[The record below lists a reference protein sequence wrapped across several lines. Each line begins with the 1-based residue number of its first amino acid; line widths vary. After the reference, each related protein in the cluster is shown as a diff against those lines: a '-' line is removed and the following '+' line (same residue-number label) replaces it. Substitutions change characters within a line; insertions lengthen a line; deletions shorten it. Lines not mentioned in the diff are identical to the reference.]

1 MNNPVHHV
9 LKGKTGRLEKVEI
22 DATVAAAVGL
32 MNARNIGAVLVYD
45 GTALAGIFTERDVLV
60 RVVGARRDATT
71 VRVGEVM
78 SRSLVTIEPHTTVE
92 QAMALMTARRHRH
105 LPVVDGGEVV
115 GMISVGDLT
124 RWVIRDQERAINDLN
139 DYIHH
144 A

>member
-78 SRSLVTIEPHTTVE
+78 SGSLVTIEPHTTVE

>member
-9 LKGKTGRLEKVEI
+9 LKGKAGRLEKIEL

-32 MNARNIGAVLVYD
+32 MNARNIGSVLVYD
-45 GTALAGIFTERDVLV
+45 GTGLAGIFTERDVLV
-60 RVVGARRDATT
+60 RVVGARRDPTT
-71 VRVGEVM
+71 VRVGDVM
-78 SRSLVTIEPHTTVE
+78 SRTVVTIESTTTVE

-105 LPVVDGGEVV
+105 LPVVEGGEVV

-124 RWVIRDQERAINDLN
+124 RWVIRDQERAINDLT
-139 DYIHH
+139 DFIHH